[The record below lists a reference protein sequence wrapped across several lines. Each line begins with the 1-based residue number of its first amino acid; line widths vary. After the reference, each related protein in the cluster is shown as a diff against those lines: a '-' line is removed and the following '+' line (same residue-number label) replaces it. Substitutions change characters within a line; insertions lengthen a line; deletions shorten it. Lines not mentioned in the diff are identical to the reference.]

1 MRATHWIP
9 ANDPTIAQGIA
20 SIVLNFGFLELQL
33 AWLLERLQ
41 DCPPNTRAAPTS
53 ALSVTLNAIRD
64 AAHNAFGS
72 SRLTTR
78 LWNFV
83 ETVRELSIRRN
94 ILIHGA
100 VMKSSEGGLVI
111 IHTRPRD
118 RVIYEIS
125 AEDVVALDHEI
136 TIANLD
142 FERFMM
148 GIADPQFQESEDN
161 HELLIQLLRAASPT
175 APHENIPLRHEKF
188 PRSQEQSTA

>member
-9 ANDPTIAQGIA
+9 VNDPTMAQGIA

-33 AWLLERLQ
+33 AWLLERLR

-53 ALSVTLNAIRD
+53 ALSVTLNAIKD

-78 LWNFV
+78 LLNFV
-83 ETVRELSIRRN
+83 ETVRQLSVRRN

-100 VMKSSEGGLVI
+100 VMKSSKGGLVI
-111 IHTRPRD
+111 IHSRARE

-125 AEDVVALDHEI
+125 PEDVAALDNEI

-142 FERFMM
+142 FECFMM
-148 GIADPQFQESEDN
+148 GVVDCRFKDSEYN
-161 HELLIQLLRAASPT
+161 LELLTQLLQAAAPT

-188 PRSQEQSTA
+188 PRSQQLSTT